1 MGLMKS
7 EMLAV
12 LEVEVLVLTMIVANP
27 IERQGS
33 TLPKRAVKSKAA
45 STNWLAP

>member
-7 EMLAV
+7 TMLAV
-12 LEVEVLVLTMIVANP
+12 LEVEVLVLTMMEATP
-27 IERQGS
+27 MERQGS
-33 TLPKRAVKSKAA
+33 KLPSSAVKSMAA